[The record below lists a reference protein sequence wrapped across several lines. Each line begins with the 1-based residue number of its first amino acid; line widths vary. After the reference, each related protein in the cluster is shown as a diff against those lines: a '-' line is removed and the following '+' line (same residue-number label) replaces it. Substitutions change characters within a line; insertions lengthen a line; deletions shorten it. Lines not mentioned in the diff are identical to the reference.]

1 MPVATRCAFWQG
13 TKLEILL
20 TRNWNKISHAC
31 FLWINLVPTSEHCRA
46 YLISVDHGQKETE
59 LIFFFPMAVSVWWT
73 KTSWAG
79 ITPSGSWGWGLVC
92 RHVSASKSTPGSG
105 DGLTG
110 PPWRPGGRPAWQD
123 GHGQSSVHIG
133 GSQTCASRRR
143 SAVPVSKGVSLYS
156 LCRAKQFLEVFVCWK
171 ILEFS

>member
-1 MPVATRCAFWQG
+1 MCNHCAISVVQR

-31 FLWINLVPTSEHCRA
+31 FLWINLVSTSEHYRA

-79 ITPSGSWGWGLVC
+79 ITPSGFWGWGLVC

-123 GHGQSSVHIG
+123 GHGQGSVHTG
-133 GSQTCASRRR
+133 GYQTCASRRR
-143 SAVPVSKGVSLYS
+143 SAVPVSWWVSLCS
-156 LCRAKQFLEVFVCWK
+156 LCRAKQFLEY
-171 ILEFS
+171 